1 MRASAI
7 CSYCEIWK
15 TRSSNI
21 GLEVRSEKQLN
32 CIKMSV
38 KDIDVNF
45 FPTVLLFYKL
55 VFRLR
60 NIPFLTWVS
69 KLHRAGVEGR
79 NFPIFKSEGR
89 PLIPYPEDP
98 GQCLCDA
105 ITGQH

>member
-7 CSYCEIWK
+7 CSYCETWK
-15 TRSSNI
+15 TRSSTI

-38 KDIDVNF
+38 KDIDINF

-69 KLHRAGVEGR
+69 KLHRVGVEGR

-89 PLIPYPEDP
+89 PLILYPKDP

>member
-1 MRASAI
+1 MENKKLDYR
-7 CSYCEIWK
+7 
-15 TRSSNI
+15 TRSPFRETAKLYKNVSK
-21 GLEVRSEKQLN
+21 GYRHKFLSD
-32 CIKMSV
+32 SS
-38 KDIDVNF
+38 
-45 FPTVLLFYKL
+45 LFYKL

-89 PLIPYPEDP
+89 PLILYPKDP